1 LGWIDAELV
10 LVSLA
15 AMLSPTT
22 LTFSILTLVLSP
34 RPFRTG
40 LWFYLGAF
48 GATIGIGIVAA
59 FVLGNAAASSN
70 PSSPKT
76 WVAVLD
82 IVLGA
87 ALLTWTIR
95 LLRRPRDP
103 KRTAGMM
110 AQIEKVADSPAI
122 AVLGAG
128 AALANPGGFIPIA
141 LKNISEL
148 DPSAAQYALDWFFFT
163 LVSLLPLLVALVLL
177 LVAREWTGRL
187 LEAARVWLDRNARTI
202 AAVILI
208 ALAAVLIRNG
218 ISGLTS

>member
-1 LGWIDAELV
+1 
-10 LVSLA
+10 
-15 AMLSPTT
+15 
-22 LTFSILTLVLSP
+22 
-34 RPFRTG
+34 
-40 LWFYLGAF
+40 
-48 GATIGIGIVAA
+48 
-59 FVLGNAAASSN
+59 
-70 PSSPKT
+70 
-76 WVAVLD
+76 
-82 IVLGA
+82 
-87 ALLTWTIR
+87 
-95 LLRRPRDP
+95 
-103 KRTAGMM
+103 M

-187 LEAARVWLDRNARTI
+187 LEGARVWLDRNARTI

-208 ALAAVLIRNG
+208 ALAAALIRNG